1 MSDLATPGRK
11 TATDQTV
18 AYFSMEIAL
27 EEKISTYS
35 GGLGVLAGDTIR
47 SAADLAIPLVAVS
60 LVHRKGHFRQRLDKA
75 GNQTE
80 ETAAWAVSDLLKEAD
95 VRARVE
101 IEQRTVQLRAWLYEV
116 RGISGF
122 IVPVY
127 LLDSDVDGNSEWDR
141 HITDYLYGGDDHYRL
156 CQEVILGIGGVR
168 TLRAL
173 GYDGIKRFH
182 MNEGHASLLTLELGH
197 ELATQA
203 SETIVSREHL
213 RDVKP
218 LCVFTTHTP
227 VRAGHDQF
235 PLNLVARV
243 ITDYGHA
250 FDERAREFCLDNILN
265 MTYLALDNSHFIN
278 GVAKRHGEIAQHM
291 YAQYPVDSITNG
303 VHVANWAAPSTQA
316 MFDRHIP
323 GWRRDNLSL
332 RYAMGIPRLELW
344 EAHRLAKQ
352 ELIRVVREATGATL
366 DLDTFTLGFARRATA
381 YKRHDLIFW
390 DIDRLLAIHDKGG
403 PFQLLF
409 GGKAHPR
416 DDLGKE
422 LIRRVFAMK
431 AKLEGKIKIVYLE
444 EYDLQL
450 ARLMTAG
457 VDAWLNTPQ
466 EPLEASGTSGMKA
479 AVNGVPSFSVLDG
492 WWIEGCIEGV
502 TGWSIGANHLGTEII
517 DDRAEDAQ
525 ALYDKLEHVI
535 LPTFYQQRDAYIDV
549 MRHAIALNGSFF
561 NTERMMDQYVRKAY
575 F

>member
-1 MSDLATPGRK
+1 MSEPATPGRK
-11 TATDQTV
+11 TSTDQLV

-27 EEKISTYS
+27 EEKIPTYS
-35 GGLGVLAGDTIR
+35 GGLGVLAGDTVR

-60 LVHRKGHFRQRLDKA
+60 LVHRKGYFRQQLDAA
-75 GNQTE
+75 GNQAE
-80 ETAAWAVSDLLKEAD
+80 QPASWAVGELLKEAD
-95 VRARVE
+95 VRTSVE
-101 IEQRTVQLRAWLYEV
+101 IEQRTVWLRAWTYEV
-116 RGISGF
+116 KGVSGF
-122 IVPVY
+122 VVPVY

-141 HITDYLYGGDDHYRL
+141 RITDHLYGGDDHYRL

-168 TLRAL
+168 MLRAL
-173 GYDGIKRFH
+173 GYHSVKRFH
-182 MNEGHASLLTLELGH
+182 MNEGHASLLTLELGY

-203 SETIVSREHL
+203 SETIVSRERV
-213 RDVKP
+213 RDIKP

-227 VRAGHDQF
+227 VRAGHDQY
-235 PLNLVARV
+235 PLDLVARV
-243 ITDYGHA
+243 ITGYGHA
-250 FDERAREFCLDNILN
+250 FDERAREFCLENVLN

-291 YAQYPVDSITNG
+291 FAQYPVDSITNG
-303 VHVANWAAPSTQA
+303 VHVATWAAPSTQA

-332 RYAMGIPRLELW
+332 RYALGIPRLELW

-352 ELIRVVREATGATL
+352 ELLRAVREATGTAL

-381 YKRHDLIFW
+381 YKRHDLLFW
-390 DIDRLLAIHDKGG
+390 DIDRLVAIHDRVGH
-403 PFQLLF
+403 FQLLF

-422 LIRRVFAMK
+422 LIRRVFAAK

-444 EYDLQL
+444 EYDISL

-479 AVNGVPSFSVLDG
+479 ALNGVPSFSVLDG
-492 WWIEGCIEGV
+492 WWVEGCIEGV
-502 TGWSIGANHLGTEII
+502 TGWSIGANRVGTEVI
-517 DDRAEDAQ
+517 DDRAEDAH

-535 LPTFYQQRDAYIDV
+535 LPTFYQQRDVYIDV